1 MRKPDTKRLN
11 HAIDALMVAFLPM
24 LMAYSLIGETFHE
37 IAGTIMFVL
46 FLLHQWFH
54 RKWWKA
60 LTKGRYTPYR
70 IFITI
75 LNIALLVLMFM
86 QPLSGIALSKHLY
99 TGLSLTGL
107 AAAAREIHM
116 LLAYWSYVLMSLH
129 LGVHMDAMVKAIS
142 RKRKAYDTKP
152 GFLKVASAA
161 ISAYGIYA
169 FIRRGFPG
177 YMLMQTMFAFFDY
190 GEPRLYFFIDYLAI
204 MVLFATCGYLAALL
218 LKRSNAVRG

>member
-1 MRKPDTKRLN
+1 MRKPDTKKLN
-11 HAIDALMVAFLPM
+11 HAIDALMVALLPM

-37 IAGTIMFVL
+37 VAGTIMFVL
-46 FLLHQWFH
+46 FLLHLWFH

-70 IFITI
+70 IFITV

-107 AAAAREIHM
+107 AASAREIHM

-142 RKRKAYDTKP
+142 RKRNVNDTKP
-152 GFLKVASAA
+152 GLLIVASAA
-161 ISAYGIYA
+161 ISVYGIYA

-177 YMLMQTMFAFFDY
+177 YMFMQTMFAFFDY
-190 GEPRLYFFIDYLAI
+190 GEPKLDFFADYLVI
-204 MVLFATCGYLAALL
+204 MVLFAICGHYAALL
-218 LKRSNAVRG
+218 LKRNNVAKG

>member
-1 MRKPDTKRLN
+1 MRKPDTKKLN
-11 HAIDALMVAFLPM
+11 HAIDALMVTFLPM
-24 LMAYSLIGETFHE
+24 QMAYSLIGEAFHE
-37 IAGTIMFVL
+37 VAGTIMFVL
-46 FLLHQWFH
+46 FLLHLWFH

-70 IFITI
+70 IFITV

-107 AAAAREIHM
+107 AASAREIHM

-129 LGVHMDAMVKAIS
+129 LGAHMDAMVKAIS
-142 RKRKAYDTKP
+142 PKRNANDTKP
-152 GFLKVASAA
+152 GFLTVASAA
-161 ISAYGIYA
+161 ISVYGIYA

-177 YMLMQTMFAFFDY
+177 YMFMQTMFAFFDY
-190 GEPRLYFFIDYLAI
+190 GEPKLYFFADYLAI
-204 MVLFATCGYLAALL
+204 MVLFAICGQYAALL
-218 LKRSNAVRG
+218 LKRNNIVKG

>member
-1 MRKPDTKRLN
+1 MRKPDTKKLN

-37 IAGTIMFVL
+37 VAGTIMFVL
-46 FLLHQWFH
+46 FLLHLWFH

-70 IFITI
+70 VFITV

-107 AAAAREIHM
+107 AASAREIHM

-129 LGVHMDAMVKAIS
+129 LGVHMDAMVKVIS
-142 RKRKAYDTKP
+142 RKRNVNDTKH
-152 GFLKVASAA
+152 GFLIVASAA
-161 ISAYGIYA
+161 ISVYGIYA

-177 YMLMQTMFAFFDY
+177 YMFMQTMFAFFDY
-190 GEPRLYFFIDYLAI
+190 GEPKLYFFADYLAI
-204 MVLFATCGYLAALL
+204 MVLFAICGHYAALL
-218 LKRSNAVRG
+218 LKRNNVVKG

>member
-1 MRKPDTKRLN
+1 MRKPDTKKLN

-37 IAGTIMFVL
+37 VAGTIMFVL
-46 FLLHQWFH
+46 FLLHLWFH

-70 IFITI
+70 VFITA

-99 TGLSLTGL
+99 TWLSLTGL

-142 RKRKAYDTKP
+142 RKRNVNDTKP
-152 GFLKVASAA
+152 GFLTVASAA
-161 ISAYGIYA
+161 ISVYGIYA

-177 YMLMQTMFAFFDY
+177 YMFMQTMFAFFDY
-190 GEPRLYFFIDYLAI
+190 REPKLYFFADYLAI
-204 MVLFATCGYLAALL
+204 MVLFAICGHYAALL
-218 LKRSNAVRG
+218 LKRNNVVKG

>member
-1 MRKPDTKRLN
+1 MRKPDTKKLN

-37 IAGTIMFVL
+37 VAGTIMFVL
-46 FLLHQWFH
+46 FLLHLWFH

-70 IFITI
+70 VFITV

-107 AAAAREIHM
+107 AGSAREIHM

-142 RKRKAYDTKP
+142 RKRNVNDTKP
-152 GFLKVASAA
+152 GFLTVASAA
-161 ISAYGIYA
+161 ISVYGIYA

-177 YMLMQTMFAFFDY
+177 YMFMQTMFAFFDY
-190 GEPRLYFFIDYLAI
+190 GEPKLYFFADYLAV
-204 MVLFATCGYLAALL
+204 MVLFAISGHYAALL
-218 LKRSNAVRG
+218 LKRNNVVKG

>member
-1 MRKPDTKRLN
+1 MRKPDTKKLN
-11 HAIDALMVAFLPM
+11 HAIDALMVTFLPM
-24 LMAYSLIGETFHE
+24 QMAYSLIGEAFHE
-37 IAGTIMFVL
+37 VAGTIMFVL
-46 FLLHQWFH
+46 FLLHLWFH

-70 IFITI
+70 IFITV

-107 AAAAREIHM
+107 AASAREIHM

-142 RKRKAYDTKP
+142 RKRNANDTKP
-152 GFLKVASAA
+152 GFLTVASAA
-161 ISAYGIYA
+161 ISVYGIYA

-177 YMLMQTMFAFFDY
+177 YMFMQTMFAFFDY
-190 GEPRLYFFIDYLAI
+190 GEPKLYFFADYLAI
-204 MVLFATCGYLAALL
+204 MVLFAICGHYAALL
-218 LKRSNAVRG
+218 LKINNVVKG